1 MDKKLAGL
9 IGAASAMAA
18 LSGAQ
23 AATPATQPDVE
34 TAMKAESFADLLT
47 PIPNAVSVLHAM
59 DASAAKMPAA
69 AKSETFDTKV
79 AQFYYREHHH
89 HHHGYWRPRF
99 HHHHHHGYWR
109 PRYHHH
115 HHHHSYYRY

>member
-1 MDKKLAGL
+1 
-9 IGAASAMAA
+9 
-18 LSGAQ
+18 
-23 AATPATQPDVE
+23 
-34 TAMKAESFADLLT
+34 MKAESYADLLT

-59 DASAAKMPAA
+59 DAASAKMPAA
-69 AKSETFDTKV
+69 AKADDAFDSKV

-89 HHHGYWRPRF
+89 HHHSWRRF

-109 PRYHHH
+109 PRFYHH